1 MVTKNNK
8 KGDQTMPTRVIYEP
22 KGSAKEYADL
32 ALNLYKGCYHGCK
45 YCYVPGVCKMTRENF
60 NTCVEPKKNIIE
72 RLCKDLRLIVVKKE
86 FESQSVLMSFTCDPY
101 QPLDREL
108 ELTRKAMIALNTFG
122 FPIKILTKADKL
134 PQRDFDILSEQKD
147 SQFGITL
154 SMTDSKI
161 QKEWEPNAGTPKQ
174 RIDNLKKAK
183 EKGINTW
190 LSLEP
195 IINVDQALKVID
207 LTYEF
212 TDFYG
217 VGKLNYNKHQ
227 KTIDWK
233 KAKEEIINKLEKRDK
248 KYLIHKSL
256 EEAK

>member
-1 MVTKNNK
+1 
-8 KGDQTMPTRVIYEP
+8 MPTRVIYKP

-60 NTCVEPKKNIIE
+60 STCVEPKKNIIE
-72 RLCKDLRLIVVKKE
+72 RLSKDLRLIVEKKE
-86 FESQSVLMSFTCDPY
+86 FKRQHILMSFTCDPY

-108 ELTRKAMIALNTFG
+108 ELTRKAIIILNASN

-134 PQRDFDILSEQKD
+134 PQRDFDILSQHKEN
-147 SQFGITL
+147 QFGITL
-154 SMTDSKI
+154 SMTDNNI

-174 RIDNLKKAK
+174 RVNNLKKAK

-195 IINVDQALKVID
+195 IIDIDQALKVID

-227 KTIDWK
+227 REINWK
-233 KAKEEIINKLEKRDK
+233 AAKEKIIEKLEKRDK

-256 EEAK
+256 AEV

>member
-1 MVTKNNK
+1 
-8 KGDQTMPTRVIYEP
+8 MPTRVIYEP
-22 KGSAKEYADL
+22 KGSAKEYANL

-60 NTCVEPKKNIIE
+60 SACVEPKKLIIE
-72 RLCKDLRLIVVKKE
+72 RLVKDLQIIVEKKE
-86 FESQSVLMSFTCDPY
+86 FKRQHVLMSFTCDPY
-101 QPLDREL
+101 QPLEREL
-108 ELTRKAMIALNTFG
+108 ELTRKAINLLNLFA

-134 PQRDFDILSEQKD
+134 PQRDFDILSQQKKN
-147 SQFGITL
+147 QFGITL
-154 SMTDSKI
+154 SMMDTKL

-174 RIDNLKKAK
+174 RIDNLRKAK

-195 IINVDQALKVID
+195 IINVDQAIKVIEQ
-207 LTYEF
+207 TYEF

-233 KAKEEIINKLEKRDK
+233 EAREKIIDNLETREK

-256 EEAK
+256 EEV